1 MLKIMLDPG
10 HGQYGNQSP
19 LDKTFYEGTNN
30 YKFALVLKEALLA
43 YEGVEVF
50 MTRNS
55 IADDPSLA
63 DRGKMAVTKGCD
75 VFLSIHS
82 NAATASAYGV
92 EGYYSVKTP
101 SAYKLLVNLCHT
113 VSNNLPRS
121 KVRRVVTKTNSNG
134 TDYYGVIRSS
144 ADVKYSMLIEQG
156 FHTNARELA
165 CIKLDEWHKKIAEK
179 QAQVFADFFK
189 LKKKSEEPE
198 KLYSIL
204 LTKSDA
210 EKLASEL
217 KAKGYNAIIREE

>member
-1 MLKIMLDPG
+1 M
-10 HGQYGNQSP
+10 
-19 LDKTFYEGTNN
+19 
-30 YKFALVLKEALLA
+30 
-43 YEGVEVF
+43 
-50 MTRNS
+50 
-55 IADDPSLA
+55 
-63 DRGKMAVTKGCD
+63 
-75 VFLSIHS
+75 
-82 NAATASAYGV
+82 
-92 EGYYSVKTP
+92 
-101 SAYKLLVNLCHT
+101 
-113 VSNNLPRS
+113 
-121 KVRRVVTKTNSNG
+121 VTKTNSNG